1 MLSLLE
7 KPQLNKPIVFGGNIN
22 SILVKWLQQLG
33 VQDFLHAGVVVRSI
47 NPADIQLSA
56 DHIRKN
62 YGHAEFIFTV
72 GTFAHKTL
80 TVAGMD
86 HGALPPT
93 SIKDKKEIE
102 AALNHCRNYL
112 LRRMYYAPKGSPT
125 ISG

>member
-1 MLSLLE
+1 MLSLLG

-22 SILVKWLQQLG
+22 STLVKWLQQLG

-47 NPADIQLSA
+47 DPADIQLSA
-56 DHIRKN
+56 EHIRKN
-62 YGHAEFIFTV
+62 YGQAQFFIAV

-80 TVAGMD
+80 TVAGLD

-93 SIKDKKEIE
+93 STKDKKQIE
-102 AALNHCRNYL
+102 LALTHCRNYL
-112 LRRMYYAPKGSPT
+112 LRSMYHAPKGSPI